1 MPPFVDPGEAK
12 HLQEQI
18 DALKRQIANIPVYPP
33 PDPGTTILPGDAP
46 GRAVL
51 QRPMGAPYGALQAIW
66 QREWYDVRLYGASFV
81 SGDPIKTTDAVNSA
95 IRAMNQ
101 NYPGILYF
109 PAGRYNLNGED
120 LFAIERACVI
130 MGDGSGVTELTFGN
144 GGFTSSADGQDFGV
158 CGLTMLTD
166 GTSGFSD
173 AIAISDGTSG
183 GTGTF
188 CLSDLAIMG
197 WDRPIYVSAPGR
209 TGFIRSC
216 HLGYATTGID
226 LTGSNVFI
234 ENLWMKN
241 VGDTDAVGI
250 RLNGEGHRLSFIT
263 LFPESASPSL
273 GIWVE
278 TGNYVQIS
286 EISIQGATD
295 SAIQL
300 DAGTSGC
307 RVVDVAISNVE
318 GSTAIAFDPSEHF
331 VSAIQGLG
339 GNTDTTYDSRRELSV
354 TTIWDPASI
363 RPLESVT
370 EEFTLSGA
378 QPGDQVVIG
387 TPYDLG
393 FGQVSGIVTAADTV
407 TITVTNL
414 GTDTIDLSEGEWSIR
429 IFH

>member
-12 HLQEQI
+12 HLQDQI

-66 QREWYDVRLYGASFV
+66 QREWYDVRLYGAS
-81 SGDPIKTTDAVNSA
+81 SARGPAAQTTDAINQA
-95 IRAMNQ
+95 ILQMN
-101 NYPGILYF
+101 NNGGGMLYF
-109 PAGRYNLNGED
+109 PAGQYN
-120 LFAIERACVI
+120 I
-130 MGDGSGVTELTFGN
+130 MGDILFPIETPCLIAGDGAALSRLTFTD
-144 GGFTSSADGQDFGV
+144 GGLTSSPAGQDFGIS
-158 CGLTMLTD
+158 GITMLTD

-173 AIAISDGTSG
+173 AITISDGTSG
-183 GTGTF
+183 GSGIF
-188 CLSDLAIMG
+188 SLSDLAISG

-318 GSTAIAFDPSEHF
+318 GTTAIAFDPSEHF

-339 GNTDTTYDSRRELSV
+339 GNTDTSYDSRRELSV
-354 TTIWDPASI
+354 TTTWNPASI